1 MSDIPG
7 GAEGADKLDPNA
19 IPPEPTDAEEP
30 ILDDELP
37 LGELEPEE
45 PEPGEEP
52 EPRPAAAPNR
62 AQARIQ
68 TLRERAE
75 RAEREA
81 AELRGFRQALEQQ
94 SRQPVVDPAIQQ
106 RQQLDMLRQ
115 RWEQMSPADA
125 ILEALQYGAQQQQ
138 QNSFLQQRLIE
149 DRIDKQAY
157 DAEARQPSGEQH
169 QRYRDRVEQIVAS
182 ERRNGNFV
190 ITRTDVLY
198 RLIGEDVVNRAARA
212 APNQRRQAAAR
223 AAAQQT
229 RPTGARGD
237 ADGGRRPVPG
247 SAEDDDRIIAE
258 GLRAG
263 FTI

>member
-7 GAEGADKLDPNA
+7 GAEGADKLDSNA
-19 IPPEPTDAEEP
+19 IPPEPIDGEEP
-30 ILDDELP
+30 ILDDELLP
-37 LGELEPEE
+37 GEPEPEE

-52 EPRPAAAPNR
+52 EPKPVAAPNR
-62 AQARIQ
+62 AQTRIQ

-81 AELRGFRQALEQQ
+81 AELRGYRQALEQQ
-94 SRQPVVDPAIQQ
+94 PRQPAVDPAAQQ

-149 DRIDKQAY
+149 DRIDQQAY
-157 DAEARQPSGEQH
+157 ATEARTSAQH

-182 ERRNGNFV
+182 ERRNGNFA

-198 RLIGEDVVNRAARA
+198 RLIGEDVVNRATRA
-212 APNQRRQAAAR
+212 APTQNRQAAAR

-237 ADGGRRPVPG
+237 AGGGRRPVPG
-247 SAEDDDRIIAE
+247 SAEDDDRIIEE